1 MRLKNKNPKKYFSKL
16 YFIQCSYYCIDSEW
30 WSFFFFIS
38 QLGNWVFFFI
48 ATCSKNVDLCIW
60 LRGRGNSLPPTCT
73 YYPRNIQVKRLYL
86 GCSSLF
92 CISLPHSQFSVSSL
106 GCPDS
111 STSKK
116 KKKKKSL
123 FTVAL
128 LSWHPNEVNIFVSGI
143 VVLPWG

>member
-116 KKKKKSL
+116 KKKSL